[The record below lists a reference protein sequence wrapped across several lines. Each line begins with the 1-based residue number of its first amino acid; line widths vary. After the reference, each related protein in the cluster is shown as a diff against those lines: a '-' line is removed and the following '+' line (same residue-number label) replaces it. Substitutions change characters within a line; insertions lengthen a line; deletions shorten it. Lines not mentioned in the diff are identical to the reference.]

1 MKNRQIFRIAIVLA
15 ATMAFAGAALAQT
28 GPYTF
33 NTVAPCRVVDTRNG
47 GTNGGPALGQQETRN
62 FQIRGLCGIPLTAKA
77 VSFNLTA
84 VTPSA
89 QSHLILWP
97 SGTTKPGVS
106 AVNFSPAD
114 FATANGGIAGLS
126 TSTQDLSVF
135 NGFGTVHVVI
145 DVNGYYQ

>member
-1 MKNRQIFRIAIVLA
+1 MKTTQIFRIAFVLA
-15 ATMAFAGAALAQT
+15 AVLSFAGAALAQT
-28 GPYTF
+28 GPYSF
-33 NTVAPCRVVDTRNG
+33 NTVTPCRVVDTRNG

-62 FQIRGLCGIPLTAKA
+62 FQIRGLCGIPMTAKA
-77 VSFNLTA
+77 VSFNLAA

-89 QSHLILWP
+89 QSHLILWA

-106 AVNFSPAD
+106 AINFSAAD
-114 FATANGGIAGLS
+114 FALANGGIVGLS

-135 NGFGTVHVVI
+135 NAFGTVHVII